1 MPDQKAYRQTP
12 PFWKRLAARRLS
24 PRQWAVWGAALAVLI
39 LAEPD
44 VWTFIV
50 GCVFVAVGLALRA
63 WTFGHLEK
71 NHRLATTGPYAHS
84 RNPAYLGS
92 LAILVGIAIAA
103 GNNDGVLGI
112 AMWVAGAIGIGVFFL
127 GYLPRKFSREHARM
141 AEIFPDDAPRHAAHV
156 PAFWPRL
163 TPWASGDTQ
172 RFSLTR
178 LRANHEIVWPA
189 ACFLGLAAMWI

>member
-1 MPDQKAYRQTP
+1 MTDRHAYRTTP
-12 PFWKRLAARRLS
+12 PFWQRLAARRLS
-24 PRQWAVWGAALAVLI
+24 PRQWLVWGAALAVLI

-44 VWTFIV
+44 IETFLV
-50 GCVFVAVGLALRA
+50 GCGFVAAGLALRV

-103 GNNDGVLGI
+103 GNNDGAAGI
-112 AMWVAGAIGIGVFFL
+112 AMWIAGAVGIGVFFL
-127 GYLPRKFSREHARM
+127 GYLPRKFAREHARM
-141 AEIFPDDAPRHAAHV
+141 ADIFPAEAPRHAAHV
-156 PAFWPRL
+156 PAFWPRM
-163 TPWASGDTQ
+163 TPWASGDLQ
-172 RFSLTR
+172 RFSWVR

-189 ACFLGLAAMWI
+189 ACVVGLAAMWL